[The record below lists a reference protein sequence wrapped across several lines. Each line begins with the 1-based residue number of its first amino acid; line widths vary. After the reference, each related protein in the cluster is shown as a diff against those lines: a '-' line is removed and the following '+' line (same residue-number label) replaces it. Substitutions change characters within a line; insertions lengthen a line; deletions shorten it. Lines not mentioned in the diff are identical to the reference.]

1 MKKQVKKLL
10 SYALA
15 AFTALQCMTV
25 GTTASA
31 AEDTYFPTYK
41 RTDAYSS
48 GVQGTGGWYFMYENA
63 AGEYVKM
70 TGTFSGKDA
79 RFDEHFMVPG
89 FGVPVVLAWEAPY
102 TGTVTLTEQ
111 DNVYRNGPYPTGGD
125 VTATLKLNDTI
136 LTDDKGKKTQWVFN
150 NTCKNGIGNQEYTVT
165 GLHVDKGDV
174 IYHKVDCG
182 TNNTGA
188 AIYWKP
194 IVTYTECEMIP
205 DAQAT
210 FKRTVAFSDGKGVQ
224 GYHGWYFYKK
234 DKTTNEYVPL
244 KWDSSQFRLDDTHV
258 NEHFALPGSNAP
270 AVIAWKAPYTGTVK
284 LTHQDS
290 VYRDGASNT
299 AEDITATLKL
309 NNNELWSHIFD
320 NTCTNTPGKTAIYT
334 IEDVHVNAG
343 DVIYHEVDCGTNTEG
358 RSIYWKP
365 IVTYTEMEVI
375 PDKTQTEYKRTVAYP
390 VGAQGYHGWYFYKK
404 NITTN
409 EYVPL
414 KWESSQYKLDDT
426 YVNEHFAL
434 PGSNAPSVIAWK
446 APYTGTIKL
455 THQDTVYRDGA
466 PETAGD
472 ITATIKR
479 NNDELWSHTFDKT
492 CTNTPGKTAT
502 YTIQDVHVNAGDVIY
517 HEVDCGTNTE
527 GRYIYWKPIVTY
539 TAFDEVVNVEK
550 VLAITNIS
558 ETGGVDN
565 NDTLQNAV
573 ALGQATIKV
582 GGTDVNALADATDAQ
597 TPGEVVVD
605 SAKTID
611 ISLIGNSQGKDLK
624 NLDVIMKSD
633 LKNNKGCCYD
643 LTFQYK
649 KVGET
654 GFTTFYQAVSTRK
667 PGQNITYP
675 AVRLSAKEINKV
687 TNIDTIRIIS
697 NSADG
702 VLAAISEIDL
712 NTTEDSAEVA
722 AAKTAK
728 VNELTLN
735 KLYQD
740 NMMFQQNKPI
750 RITGKGGNGTVT
762 ATLSGAGKTYT
773 KTTAGN
779 PDGWVIELDAVAGSF
794 DKYTL
799 TVTDGVT
806 TKTVSN
812 ILIGE
817 LWLASGQSNMAF
829 ILEGTSH
836 RDEDK
841 QNANNEN
848 IRFFIQ
854 NTSFAPME
862 PSENSLEGKW
872 YDASTGDN
880 LTFASAVAYHFAL
893 NLYEQLDE
901 TVPVGFMQAALGG
914 ATLQGFVPE
923 TFLTENGYEKYNDSK
938 AHDTYDETD
947 ALPLF
952 RLRATGVYN
961 GSVNPIKNMNFGGV
975 IWYQGEGNTSNT
987 EDYKKMQPEFIGFM
1001 RNLLRDEEL
1010 PFILTQLPSY
1020 GAGDAE
1026 TNWPKMREVQMQN
1039 MLTVPNTGMAVTI
1052 DTGEKNDIHPTDKR
1066 PIGKRLALVAAA
1078 KFFGKDVEYMGP
1090 MIDKVT
1096 KQGDNL
1102 VISFTHAD
1110 GIKVTSGETI
1120 NNFEV
1125 STDGATWTTAEAK
1138 LVDGKV
1144 QVAANGASKVRYCY
1158 TGFAENVNLYNGADL
1173 PAMPF
1178 NAAAQETGEWT
1189 VTPNGDSVQ
1198 VSKTELNTDTLVKN
1212 EKLIV
1217 AVYKT
1222 DGTLVRVQSVPV
1234 TAIINENVSVS
1245 ETFDISNGDYYK
1257 VMQWKDVDSI
1267 TPVRAAQR
1275 FNK

>member
-1 MKKQVKKLL
+1 MKRQVKKLV

-25 GTTASA
+25 GTTVSA
-31 AEDTYFPTYK
+31 AEDSLFPKYK
-41 RTDAYSS
+41 RTDAFSS

-63 AGEYVKM
+63 AGEYVNM
-70 TGTFSGKDA
+70 SGTFSGGGA
-79 RFDEHFMVPG
+79 RFDEHFIVPG
-89 FGVPVVLAWEAPY
+89 SGTPAVLAWEAPY
-102 TGTVTLTEQ
+102 TGTVTLTEK

-136 LTDDKGKKTQWVFN
+136 LTDDKGKKTQWVFD
-150 NTCKNGIGNQEYTVT
+150 NTCKNGSGNQEYTVT

-290 VYRDGASNT
+290 VYRDGAPNT

-320 NTCTNTPGKTAIYT
+320 NTCTNTAGKTATYT
-334 IEDVHVNAG
+334 IQDVHVNKG
-343 DVIYHEVDCGTNTEG
+343 DVIYHEVDCGTNT
-358 RSIYWKP
+358 
-365 IVTYTEMEVI
+365 
-375 PDKTQTEYKRTVAYP
+375 Q
-390 VGAQGYHGWYFYKK
+390 
-404 NITTN
+404 
-409 EYVPL
+409 
-414 KWESSQYKLDDT
+414 
-426 YVNEHFAL
+426 
-434 PGSNAPSVIAWK
+434 
-446 APYTGTIKL
+446 
-455 THQDTVYRDGA
+455 
-466 PETAGD
+466 
-472 ITATIKR
+472 
-479 NNDELWSHTFDKT
+479 
-492 CTNTPGKTAT
+492 
-502 YTIQDVHVNAGDVIY
+502 
-517 HEVDCGTNTE
+517 

-654 GFTTFYQAVSTRK
+654 EFTTFYQAVSTRK

-702 VLAAISEIDL
+702 ILAAISEIDL
-712 NTTEDSAEVA
+712 NTIEDSAEVA
-722 AAKTAK
+722 AAKAAK
-728 VNELTLN
+728 ANELTLN

-750 RITGKGGNGTVT
+750 RITGKGGNETVT

-779 PDGWVIELDAVAGSF
+779 PDGWVIELDAVAGGF

-854 NTSFAPME
+854 NTSFAPIE

-880 LTFASAVAYHFAL
+880 LTFVSAVAYHFAL
-893 NLYEQLDE
+893 NLYEQLNK

-961 GSVNPIKNMNFGGV
+961 GSVNPIKNMNFGGI
-975 IWYQGEGNTSNT
+975 IWYQGESHSGDTVN
-987 EDYKKMQPEFIGFM
+987 YKKMQPEFIGFM
-1001 RNLLRDEEL
+1001 RNLLRDEKL

-1125 STDGATWTTAEAK
+1125 STDGATWTTAEAT

>member
-70 TGTFSGKDA
+70 TGTFSGEDA

-136 LTDDKGKKTQWVFN
+136 LTDDKGKETQWVFD
-150 NTCKNGIGNQEYTVT
+150 NTCENGIGNQEYTVT

-210 FKRTVAFSDGKGVQ
+210 FKRTVAFSDGKGVH

-244 KWDSSQFRLDDTHV
+244 KWDSSQFRLDDTYV

-290 VYRDGASNT
+290 VYRDGAPNT

-309 NNNELWSHIFD
+309 NNNNLWSHTFD
-320 NTCTNTPGKTAIYT
+320 NTCTNTVGKTAIYT

-343 DVIYHEVDCGTNTEG
+343 DVIYHEVDCGTNT
-358 RSIYWKP
+358 
-365 IVTYTEMEVI
+365 
-375 PDKTQTEYKRTVAYP
+375 Q
-390 VGAQGYHGWYFYKK
+390 
-404 NITTN
+404 
-409 EYVPL
+409 
-414 KWESSQYKLDDT
+414 
-426 YVNEHFAL
+426 
-434 PGSNAPSVIAWK
+434 
-446 APYTGTIKL
+446 
-455 THQDTVYRDGA
+455 
-466 PETAGD
+466 
-472 ITATIKR
+472 
-479 NNDELWSHTFDKT
+479 
-492 CTNTPGKTAT
+492 
-502 YTIQDVHVNAGDVIY
+502 
-517 HEVDCGTNTE
+517 

-539 TAFDEVVNVEK
+539 TAFDEAVNVEK

-675 AVRLSAKEINKV
+675 AVRLSAKEINAV

-722 AAKTAK
+722 AAKAAK
-728 VNELTLN
+728 ANELTLN

-762 ATLSGAGKTYT
+762 ATLSGAGQTYT

-872 YDASTGDN
+872 YDASKPGN
-880 LTFASAVAYHFAL
+880 LTFVSAVAYHFAL
-893 NLYEQLDE
+893 NLYEQLNK

-923 TFLTENGYEKYNDSK
+923 TFLTENGYGKYNDSK
-938 AHDTYDETD
+938 SHDTYDETD

-961 GSVNPIKNMNFGGV
+961 GSVNPIKNMNFGGI
-975 IWYQGEGNTSNT
+975 IWYQGESHSGDTVN
-987 EDYKKMQPEFIGFM
+987 YKKMQPEFIGFM

>member
-111 DNVYRNGPYPTGGD
+111 DNVYRDGPYPTGGD

-210 FKRTVAFSDGKGVQ
+210 FKRTVAYPVGVQ

-258 NEHFALPGSNAP
+258 NENFALPGSNAP

-290 VYRDGASNT
+290 VYRDGAPNT
-299 AEDITATLKL
+299 AENITATLKL
-309 NNNELWSHIFD
+309 NNVELWSHIFD
-320 NTCTNTPGKTAIYT
+320 NTCNNTEGKRAIYT
-334 IEDVHVNAG
+334 IKDVHVNAG
-343 DVIYHEVDCGTNTEG
+343 DVIYHEVDCGTNT
-358 RSIYWKP
+358 
-365 IVTYTEMEVI
+365 
-375 PDKTQTEYKRTVAYP
+375 Q
-390 VGAQGYHGWYFYKK
+390 
-404 NITTN
+404 
-409 EYVPL
+409 
-414 KWESSQYKLDDT
+414 
-426 YVNEHFAL
+426 
-434 PGSNAPSVIAWK
+434 
-446 APYTGTIKL
+446 
-455 THQDTVYRDGA
+455 
-466 PETAGD
+466 
-472 ITATIKR
+472 
-479 NNDELWSHTFDKT
+479 
-492 CTNTPGKTAT
+492 
-502 YTIQDVHVNAGDVIY
+502 
-517 HEVDCGTNTE
+517 

-675 AVRLSAKEINKV
+675 AVRLSAKETNAV

-722 AAKTAK
+722 AAKAAK
-728 VNELTLN
+728 ANELTLN

-740 NMMFQQNKPI
+740 NMMFQQKKPI

-872 YDASTGDN
+872 YDASKPDN
-880 LTFASAVAYHFAL
+880 LTFVSAVAYHFAL
-893 NLYEQLDE
+893 NLYEQLNK

-923 TFLTENGYEKYNDSK
+923 TFLTKNGYGKYNDSK
-938 AHDTYDETD
+938 SHDTYDETD

-961 GSVNPIKNMNFGGV
+961 GSVNPIKNMNFGGI
-975 IWYQGEGNTSNT
+975 IWYQGESHSGDTVN
-987 EDYKKMQPEFIGFM
+987 YKKMQPEFIGFM
-1001 RNLLRDEEL
+1001 RNLLRDEKL

-1066 PIGKRLALVAAA
+1066 PIGQRLALVAAA

-1158 TGFAENVNLYNGADL
+1158 TGFAENVNLYNSADL

>member
-63 AGEYVKM
+63 AGEYVEM
-70 TGTFSGKDA
+70 TGTFSGEDA

-136 LTDDKGKKTQWVFN
+136 LTDDKGKETQWVFN
-150 NTCKNGIGNQEYTVT
+150 NTCENGIGNQEYTVT

-210 FKRTVAFSDGKGVQ
+210 FKRTVAFSDGKGVH

-244 KWDSSQFRLDDTHV
+244 KWDSSQFKLDDTYV
-258 NEHFALPGSNAP
+258 TEHFALSGSNAP

-290 VYRDGASNT
+290 VYRDGAPNT

-309 NNNELWSHIFD
+309 NNNNLWSHTFD
-320 NTCTNTPGKTAIYT
+320 NTCTNTVGKTAIYT

-343 DVIYHEVDCGTNTEG
+343 DVIYHEVDCGTNT
-358 RSIYWKP
+358 
-365 IVTYTEMEVI
+365 
-375 PDKTQTEYKRTVAYP
+375 Q
-390 VGAQGYHGWYFYKK
+390 
-404 NITTN
+404 
-409 EYVPL
+409 
-414 KWESSQYKLDDT
+414 
-426 YVNEHFAL
+426 
-434 PGSNAPSVIAWK
+434 
-446 APYTGTIKL
+446 
-455 THQDTVYRDGA
+455 
-466 PETAGD
+466 
-472 ITATIKR
+472 
-479 NNDELWSHTFDKT
+479 
-492 CTNTPGKTAT
+492 
-502 YTIQDVHVNAGDVIY
+502 
-517 HEVDCGTNTE
+517 

-539 TAFDEVVNVEK
+539 TAFDEAVNVEK

-675 AVRLSAKEINKV
+675 AVRLSAKETNAV

-722 AAKTAK
+722 AAKAAK
-728 VNELTLN
+728 ANELTLN

-779 PDGWVIELDAVAGSF
+779 PDGWVIELNAVTGSF

-872 YDASTGDN
+872 YDASKPDN
-880 LTFASAVAYHFAL
+880 LTFVSAVAYHFAL
-893 NLYEQLDE
+893 NLYEQLNE

-923 TFLTENGYEKYNDSK
+923 TFLTENGYGKYNDSK
-938 AHDTYDETD
+938 SHDTYDETD

-961 GSVNPIKNMNFGGV
+961 GSVNPIKNMNFGGI
-975 IWYQGEGNTSNT
+975 IWYQGESHSGDTVN
-987 EDYKKMQPEFIGFM
+987 YKKMQPEFIGFM
-1001 RNLLRDEEL
+1001 RNLLRDEKL

-1158 TGFAENVNLYNGADL
+1158 TGFAENVNLYNSADL

>member
-15 AFTALQCMTV
+15 AFTALQCMAV
-25 GTTASA
+25 GTTVSA

-63 AGEYVKM
+63 AGEYVNM
-70 TGTFSGKDA
+70 SGTFSGEDA

-136 LTDDKGKKTQWVFN
+136 LTDDKGKETQWVFN
-150 NTCKNGIGNQEYTVT
+150 NTCENGIGNQEYTVT

-244 KWDSSQFRLDDTHV
+244 KWDSSQFRLGDTYV

-290 VYRDGASNT
+290 VYRDGAPNT

-309 NNNELWSHIFD
+309 NNDELWSHIFD
-320 NTCTNTPGKTAIYT
+320 NTCTNTEGKTAIYT

-343 DVIYHEVDCGTNTEG
+343 DVIYHEVDCGTNT
-358 RSIYWKP
+358 
-365 IVTYTEMEVI
+365 
-375 PDKTQTEYKRTVAYP
+375 Q
-390 VGAQGYHGWYFYKK
+390 
-404 NITTN
+404 
-409 EYVPL
+409 
-414 KWESSQYKLDDT
+414 
-426 YVNEHFAL
+426 
-434 PGSNAPSVIAWK
+434 
-446 APYTGTIKL
+446 
-455 THQDTVYRDGA
+455 
-466 PETAGD
+466 
-472 ITATIKR
+472 
-479 NNDELWSHTFDKT
+479 
-492 CTNTPGKTAT
+492 
-502 YTIQDVHVNAGDVIY
+502 
-517 HEVDCGTNTE
+517 

-539 TAFDEVVNVEK
+539 TAFGEAVNVEK

-654 GFTTFYQAVSTRK
+654 RFTTFYQAVSTRK

-675 AVRLSAKEINKV
+675 AVRLSAKEINAV

-722 AAKTAK
+722 AARAAK
-728 VNELTLN
+728 ANELTLN

-872 YDASTGDN
+872 YDASKPGN
-880 LTFASAVAYHFAL
+880 LTFVSAVAYHFAL
-893 NLYEQLDE
+893 NLYEQLNK

-923 TFLTENGYEKYNDSK
+923 TFLTENGYGKYNDSK
-938 AHDTYDETD
+938 SHDTYDETD

-961 GSVNPIKNMNFGGV
+961 GSINPIKNMNFGGI
-975 IWYQGEGNTSNT
+975 IWYQGESHSGDTVN
-987 EDYKKMQPEFIGFM
+987 YKKMQPEFIGFM

>member
-1 MKKQVKKLL
+1 MKKQVKNLL

-15 AFTALQCMTV
+15 AFTALQCMAV
-25 GTTASA
+25 GTTVSA

-63 AGEYVKM
+63 AGEYVNM
-70 TGTFSGKDA
+70 SGTFSGEDA

-136 LTDDKGKKTQWVFN
+136 LTDDKGKETQWVFN
-150 NTCKNGIGNQEYTVT
+150 NTCENGIGNQEYTVT

-244 KWDSSQFRLDDTHV
+244 KWDSSQFRLGDTYV

-290 VYRDGASNT
+290 VYRDGAPNT

-309 NNNELWSHIFD
+309 NNDELWSHIFD
-320 NTCTNTPGKTAIYT
+320 NTCTNTEGKTAIYT

-343 DVIYHEVDCGTNTEG
+343 DVIYHEVDCGTNT
-358 RSIYWKP
+358 
-365 IVTYTEMEVI
+365 
-375 PDKTQTEYKRTVAYP
+375 Q
-390 VGAQGYHGWYFYKK
+390 
-404 NITTN
+404 
-409 EYVPL
+409 
-414 KWESSQYKLDDT
+414 
-426 YVNEHFAL
+426 
-434 PGSNAPSVIAWK
+434 
-446 APYTGTIKL
+446 
-455 THQDTVYRDGA
+455 
-466 PETAGD
+466 
-472 ITATIKR
+472 
-479 NNDELWSHTFDKT
+479 
-492 CTNTPGKTAT
+492 
-502 YTIQDVHVNAGDVIY
+502 
-517 HEVDCGTNTE
+517 

-539 TAFDEVVNVEK
+539 TAFGEAVNVEK

-654 GFTTFYQAVSTRK
+654 RFTTFYQAVSTRK

-675 AVRLSAKEINKV
+675 AVRLSAKEINAV

-722 AAKTAK
+722 AARAAK
-728 VNELTLN
+728 ANELTLN

-872 YDASTGDN
+872 YDASKPGN
-880 LTFASAVAYHFAL
+880 LTFVSAVAYHFAL
-893 NLYEQLDE
+893 NLYEQLNK

-923 TFLTENGYEKYNDSK
+923 TFLTENGYGKYNDSK
-938 AHDTYDETD
+938 SHDTYDETD

-961 GSVNPIKNMNFGGV
+961 GSINPIKNMNFGGI
-975 IWYQGEGNTSNT
+975 IWYQGESHSGDTVN
-987 EDYKKMQPEFIGFM
+987 YKKMQPEFIGFM

>member
-150 NTCKNGIGNQEYTVT
+150 NTCENGIGNQEYTVT

-224 GYHGWYFYKK
+224 GYHGWYFCKK
-234 DKTTNEYVPL
+234 DITTNEYVQL

-290 VYRDGASNT
+290 VYRDGAPNT
-299 AEDITATLKL
+299 AE
-309 NNNELWSHIFD
+309 
-320 NTCTNTPGKTAIYT
+320 
-334 IEDVHVNAG
+334 
-343 DVIYHEVDCGTNTEG
+343 
-358 RSIYWKP
+358 
-365 IVTYTEMEVI
+365 
-375 PDKTQTEYKRTVAYP
+375 
-390 VGAQGYHGWYFYKK
+390 
-404 NITTN
+404 
-409 EYVPL
+409 
-414 KWESSQYKLDDT
+414 
-426 YVNEHFAL
+426 
-434 PGSNAPSVIAWK
+434 
-446 APYTGTIKL
+446 
-455 THQDTVYRDGA
+455 
-466 PETAGD
+466 D

-502 YTIQDVHVNAGDVIY
+502 YTIQNVHVNKGDLIY
-517 HEVDCGTNTE
+517 HEVDCGTNTQ

-550 VLAITNIS
+550 VLGITNIS

-582 GGTDVNALADATDAQ
+582 GGTDVKALADATDAQ

-611 ISLIGNSQGKDLK
+611 ISLTGNSQGKDLK

-675 AVRLSAKEINKV
+675 AVRLSAKEINAV

-762 ATLSGAGKTYT
+762 ATLSRAGQTYT

-779 PDGWVIELDAVAGSF
+779 PDGWVIELEAVAGSF

-862 PSENSLEGKW
+862 PAENSLEGKW
-872 YDASTGDN
+872 YDASRGDN
-880 LTFASAVAYHFAL
+880 LTFVSAVAYHFAL
-893 NLYEQLDE
+893 NLYEQLGA

-961 GSVNPIKNMNFGGV
+961 GSINPIKDMNFGGV
-975 IWYQGEGNTSNT
+975 IWYQGESHSGDTVN
-987 EDYKKMQPEFIGFM
+987 YKKMQPEFIGFM
-1001 RNLLRDEEL
+1001 RNLLRNKEL

-1026 TNWPKMREVQMQN
+1026 TSWPKMREVQMQN

-1125 STDGATWTTAEAK
+1125 STDGATWTTAEAT

-1158 TGFAENVNLYNGADL
+1158 TGFAENVNLYNSADL

-1217 AVYKT
+1217 AVYKA
-1222 DGTLVRVQSVPV
+1222 DGSLVRVQSVPV